1 MLDILE
7 DYCLFREYKYCRLDG
22 NTDLDE
28 RERYIEEFTKPD
40 SEKFIF
46 LISTRA
52 GGLGLNLMTANIVI
66 LYDSD
71 WNPQIDLQAMDRAH
85 RIGQKK
91 VVQVF
96 RLIAS
101 NTMEEKMIEK

>member
-28 RERYIEEFTKPD
+28 RERHIEAFTRPD

-52 GGLGLNLMTANIVI
+52 GGLGLNLMTANIVV

-85 RIGQKK
+85 RIG
-91 VVQVF
+91 
-96 RLIAS
+96 
-101 NTMEEKMIEK
+101 

>member
-1 MLDILE
+1 MIFLDKLLKKVKQEQSQVLIFSGFTSMLDILE

-40 SEKFIF
+40 SDKFIF

-52 GGLGLNLMTANIVI
+52 GGLGLNLMTANIVV

-71 WNPQIDLQAMDRAH
+71 WNPQIDL
-85 RIGQKK
+85 
-91 VVQVF
+91 
-96 RLIAS
+96 
-101 NTMEEKMIEK
+101 

>member
-1 MLDILE
+1 MIFLDKLLKKVKEDHNQVLLFSGFTSMLDILE
-7 DYCLFREYKYCRLDG
+7 DYCLYKNHNYCRLDG
-22 NTDLDE
+22 NTDLDD
-28 RERYIEEFTKPD
+28 REEAIATFTQPN

-71 WNPQIDLQAMDRAH
+71 WNPQIDL
-85 RIGQKK
+85 
-91 VVQVF
+91 
-96 RLIAS
+96 
-101 NTMEEKMIEK
+101 